1 MKKLLLMF
9 IGIIMIL
16 GSLSA
21 DEVIIKVPLDIDGL
35 PNNGNII
42 TSYGT
47 STKIEYIVL
56 KVIMLGCNDERS
68 FFESLPLPSGGI
80 HETITIRKKFPME
93 CGDENPQVTVHLSFS
108 ESSQDLGS
116 VMQRAS
122 TGDSSNIYPA
132 RNMSSGESSLK
143 SLIVTNVDA
152 VRGHLHKVN

>member
-1 MKKLLLMF
+1 MKRILTILLGVFLLFSSMQ
-9 IGIIMIL
+9 
-16 GSLSA
+16 A
-21 DEVIIKVPLDIDGL
+21 DEIEVKVPLDIDGL

-42 TSYGT
+42 TNYGT

-68 FFESLPLPSGGI
+68 FFESLPLPSAGI
-80 HETITIRKKFPME
+80 HETMTIRKKFPTE

-122 TGDSSNIYPA
+122 TGESSNIYPA